1 MDTTSVVGPDRDKN
15 QSQFKKSNAKAILVG
30 QRIDVSHVSG
40 PRVASQPLT
49 VSVVGGG
56 VAVVFRYGAIVLI
69 GVSNDSEQ
77 QLLNGLRPNITGALE
92 KHQIERVEI
101 VIDSEKPDGIDGG
114 TISLKTAEVAR
125 LQIVGAALSKSVVLA
140 EYESLVSETF
150 VQIEPLAV
158 ELQKGQAKRRDKN
171 LIMQIGKSL
180 LSQQR
185 MVGRA
190 EIRDKPELLWER
202 SDLEGLYLRL
212 EDSYEINE
220 RMSILERKL
229 DLITR
234 TATTA
239 LGLLH
244 TRRGH
249 RLEWLIIILIFAE
262 IVLLVYELFIR

>member
-1 MDTTSVVGPDRDKN
+1 MICD
-15 QSQFKKSNAKAILVG
+15 
-30 QRIDVSHVSG
+30 QRL
-40 PRVASQPLT
+40 ASQPLT
-49 VSVVGGG
+49 FSVEGGG
-56 VAVVFRYGAIVLI
+56 LAIVFRYGAIVLFD
-69 GVSNDSEQ
+69 VSSDSEQ
-77 QLLNGLRPNITGALE
+77 RLLDSIRPRITGAFDN
-92 KHQIERVEI
+92 HQIEYVEI
-101 VIDSEKPDGIDGG
+101 TIDSKKPDGVDGG
-114 TISLKTAEVAR
+114 VVSLSADEIAR
-125 LQIVGAALSKSVVLA
+125 LQIVGATLSKSVVLA
-140 EYESLVSETF
+140 EYESLVTETF

-158 ELQKGQAKRRDKN
+158 ELQKGQSNRRDKY
-171 LIMQIGKSL
+171 LIKHIGQSL

-212 EDSYEINE
+212 EDNFEISE

-244 TRRGH
+244 THRSH
-249 RLEWLIIILIFAE
+249 RLEWYIIILILAE
-262 IVLLVYELFIR
+262 IVLLVYELFLK